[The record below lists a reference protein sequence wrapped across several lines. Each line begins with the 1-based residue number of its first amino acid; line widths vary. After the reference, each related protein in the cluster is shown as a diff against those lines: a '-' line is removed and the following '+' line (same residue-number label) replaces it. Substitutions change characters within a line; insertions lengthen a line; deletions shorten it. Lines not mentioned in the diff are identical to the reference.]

1 MLWQSKTMWERC
13 YYAALKMLV
22 AFHSMYLNITF
33 TSARCC
39 NFTTP
44 SSIGMYG
51 ITTLFTLL
59 IDDYFPLGGPPDQLK
74 WFPPWEVPETS
85 WNKFPSGKSLQN
97 DFSFGKSPRPLRIK
111 EVMPLSTTTP
121 LPLPHIHEH
130 FSILCIPAYMKCF
143 SFFFKFSRDLCRD
156 QGFPPA
162 TTNVA
167 PGYL

>member
-1 MLWQSKTMWERC
+1 MFWQSNTMWEQC
-13 YYAALKMLV
+13 YYAALKMVV

-39 NFTTP
+39 NFTSP
-44 SSIGMYG
+44 SSMGMYR
-51 ITTLFTLL
+51 IITLFTIL

-85 WNKFPSGKSLQN
+85 WNKFLSGKSLQN

-121 LPLPHIHEH
+121 P
-130 FSILCIPAYMKCF
+130 
-143 SFFFKFSRDLCRD
+143 
-156 QGFPPA
+156 PPA
-162 TTNVA
+162 PPHSWALFHLMYSCLHDVF
-167 PGYL
+167 LLLLQIF

>member
-1 MLWQSKTMWERC
+1 MFWQSKTMWEQC
-13 YYAALKMLV
+13 YYAALKMVV

-44 SSIGMYG
+44 SSMGMYG

-85 WNKFPSGKSLQN
+85 WNKFLSGKSLQN

-121 LPLPHIHEH
+121 P
-130 FSILCIPAYMKCF
+130 
-143 SFFFKFSRDLCRD
+143 
-156 QGFPPA
+156 PPA
-162 TTNVA
+162 PPHSWALFHLMYSCLHDVF
-167 PGYL
+167 LLLLQIF